1 MKKNITIQRGVTNSQ
16 INIFKSN
23 ADKLYKTLKQELEQI
38 ITFTLICLLNR
49 NHYKDDKDGHH
60 PSRINWQDSCS
71 SRHWAEGAGE
81 PIWDWTAIASFM
93 LPASQCLPM
102 PRMYHFFPGNG
113 RVITSYPV
121 VSASMEAGAVH
132 SWKSVP
138 LTVTTL
144 CAPHAYLNTASKFR
158 SLLDKKSNDNQIQK
172 FTHVKMYAFIYQAY
186 LRHETAFSQT
196 KLANQYHGPTFVVAD
211 NEFICRNCRNENCHH
226 EKAEYENASGH
237 C

>member
-81 PIWDWTAIASFM
+81 PIWD
-93 LPASQCLPM
+93 
-102 PRMYHFFPGNG
+102 
-113 RVITSYPV
+113 
-121 VSASMEAGAVH
+121 
-132 SWKSVP
+132 
-138 LTVTTL
+138 
-144 CAPHAYLNTASKFR
+144 
-158 SLLDKKSNDNQIQK
+158 
-172 FTHVKMYAFIYQAY
+172 
-186 LRHETAFSQT
+186 
-196 KLANQYHGPTFVVAD
+196 
-211 NEFICRNCRNENCHH
+211 
-226 EKAEYENASGH
+226 
-237 C
+237 